1 MANLNQMPALQNQKG
16 FSMHDLSHYF
26 GFKCSTGHIVPLET
40 DILNPNERVR
50 LKADMFVRMQPL
62 VTPAM
67 VDIDVDIHYFFV
79 PLQMIDINFG
89 RKWSQTRE
97 IFTSMVSSISD
108 SSNVNKD
115 LIRFSVSS
123 SFVQYRHFLS
133 DQGYH
138 PVGVAN
144 YTSSNCMEC
153 FGSRIF
159 RLFDY
164 FGLNPYLTLKGTA
177 SKIDSDD
184 GYDDVSDPIN
194 DDGTTGTTGINIFG
208 NTFDPYLF
216 YYQILAYN
224 AVWQYW
230 YRLEDRDK
238 FDNFFFNV
246 DRFNSS
252 NSLNW
257 VWSNLFAGDTNQVAK
272 MLDLAGIKYAPNR
285 KDYFTS
291 SFRAPVINGLNF
303 LQGNN
308 DALYDLIGNNSSF
321 ENKQFLTTNSTDIR
335 GISSDLDNDS
345 IAYGSPTVVAAD
357 YSATNFNTQTLRL
370 MQAKEK
376 YMNILGRLP
385 RKNYD
390 NLVYALFGENVPHD
404 IKHELSHLGH
414 DHFTINIGQ
423 VTSLASTSGAP
434 LGELAGTGVGSS
446 KSKGV
451 KFTAPVHGVIMAV
464 SSIVPRR
471 MYLGGMLRKNYIT
484 TLQDFYNPVY
494 DNLGMQPIYAF
505 ELAENNMPVK
515 GYPSLDTA
523 ILGWQFRYEQWK
535 RAYDRVNHAFSFGNE
550 RSWFNT
556 TSITGLNGLDS
567 DLKDN
572 QQASDMT
579 ANAKQPLLTTA
590 NDFFYCRPDVL
601 NNVMAIHYSVN
612 WIEQWLTATRRE
624 ESGNDSLVQADLENW
639 YLNPSLIYARDP
651 FICLAHIDYTKF
663 SKMSDYGL
671 VRFD

>member
-1 MANLNQMPALQNQKG
+1 MANLNQMPVLQNQKG

-40 DILNPNERVR
+40 DILNPNERIR

-79 PLQMIDINFG
+79 PLQMLDINFG

-97 IFTSMVSSISD
+97 IFTSMVSSLSD
-108 SSNVNKD
+108 ASNVNKD

-123 SFVQYRHFLS
+123 SFIVYRHKKNG
-133 DQGYH
+133 QGID
-138 PVGVAN
+138 PAGVDT
-144 YTSSNCMEC
+144 YTSANCMEC
-153 FGSRIF
+153 YGSRIF

-164 FGLNPYLTLKGTA
+164 FGLNPYLSLKGGA
-177 SKIDSDD
+177 LKLDSDD
-184 GYDDVSDPIN
+184 DYRSVTDPIN
-194 DDGTTGTTGINIFG
+194 DDGSVAPQSNGNIYG

-224 AVWQYW
+224 AIWQYW

-238 FDNFFFNV
+238 FDNFFFNI
-246 DRFNSS
+246 DRFNNT

-257 VWSNLFAGDTNQVAK
+257 VWDNLFAGDTYQAAK
-272 MLDLAGIKYAPNR
+272 MLDMAGIKYAPNR

-303 LQGNN
+303 LQGNS
-308 DALYDLIGNNSSF
+308 DTLIDVVSDPHQNPQYLLNS
-321 ENKQFLTTNSTDIR
+321 
-335 GISSDLDNDS
+335 
-345 IAYGSPTVVAAD
+345 AYTEPMSVDGRD
-357 YSATNFNTQTLRL
+357 YSPENGPLATIIGYNTQNDYTNTQTLRL

-446 KSKGV
+446 KSKGI
-451 KFTAPVHGVIMAV
+451 KFTAPVHGVVMAV

-515 GYPSLDTA
+515 GFPSLDTA

-535 RAYDRVNHAFSFGNE
+535 RSYDRVNHAFAFGNE

-556 TSITGLNGLDS
+556 TSITGLNGLES
-567 DLKDN
+567 DLQN
-572 QQASDMT
+572 TQEAPEMV

-601 NNVMAIHYSVN
+601 NEVMAIQYSVN
-612 WIEQWLTATRRE
+612 WIEQWLTAGRRQE
-624 ESGNDSLVQADLENW
+624 TGNDNLVQADLENW

>member
-1 MANLNQMPALQNQKG
+1 MANLNSMPSLSSQKG

-26 GFKCSTGHIVPLET
+26 GFKCSTGHIVPLEC

-79 PLQMIDINFG
+79 PLQMLDINFG

-97 IFTSMVSSISD
+97 IFTSMVQQLSD
-108 SSNVNKD
+108 SSNANKD
-115 LIRFSVSS
+115 LFRFHVGGAFTTYRYYHQEEDVAGFRFYSS
-123 SFVQYRHFLS
+123 SNTL
-133 DQGYH
+133 
-138 PVGVAN
+138 
-144 YTSSNCMEC
+144 EC
-153 FGSRIF
+153 YGSRIF

-164 FGLNPYLTLKGTA
+164 FGLNPYLALKGISSTFDT
-177 SKIDSDD
+177 DSGSVVDA
-184 GYDDVSDPIN
+184 IN
-194 DDGTTGTTGINIFG
+194 DSGTSIGSQNKYGSC
-208 NTFDPYLF
+208 FDPYMF

-224 AVWQYW
+224 AIWQYW

-238 FDNFFFNV
+238 FDNYFFNV

-252 NSLNW
+252 NSTNW
-257 VWSNLFAGDTNQVAK
+257 DVDSIFGGDSQQTAK
-272 MLDLAGIKYAPNR
+272 MLDMFGIKFAPNR

-303 LQGNN
+303 LQGNTDSLFSMLDSVN
-308 DALYDLIGNNSSF
+308 SNSQYLIGDDHAVNY
-321 ENKQFLTTNSTDIR
+321 
-335 GISSDLDNDS
+335 ISSSSADS
-345 IAYGSPTVVAAD
+345 LIQTGSPTTVAQNPNLSD
-357 YSATNFNTQTLRL
+357 LSTQQLRL

-423 VTSLASTSGAP
+423 VTSTASTDGAP

-464 SSIVPRR
+464 ASIVPRR
-471 MYLGGMLRKNYIT
+471 MYLGGLLRHNYIT
-484 TLQDFYNPVY
+484 SMNDFYNPVY
-494 DNLGMQPIYAF
+494 DNLGMQPIFEF
-505 ELAENNMPVK
+505 ELTNEPFLAGSNVDESTLV
-515 GYPSLDTA
+515 
-523 ILGWQFRYEQWK
+523 GWQFRYEQFK
-535 RAYDRVNHAFSFGNE
+535 RRYDRVNLAFSFGTE
-550 RSWFNT
+550 KAWFNT
-556 TSITGLNGLDS
+556 TTIKHLNGS
-567 DLKDN
+567 DVSHHTKDDLGVYVL
-572 QQASDMT
+572 QT
-579 ANAKQPLLTTA
+579 PK
-590 NDFFYCRPDVL
+590 NDFFYCRPDSL
-601 NNVMAIHYSVN
+601 NNIMLVQYSVD
-612 WIEQWLTATRRE
+612 WIEQWLTTARRT
-624 ESGNDSLVQADLENW
+624 ESGNPELVQADLENW

-651 FICLAHIDYTKF
+651 FICLSHVDYTKF

>member
-1 MANLNQMPALQNQKG
+1 MANLNQMPALNNQKG

-26 GFKCSTGHIVPLET
+26 GIKCSTGHIVPLET
-40 DILNPNERVR
+40 DILNPNERIR

-79 PLQMIDINFG
+79 PLQMLDINFG

-97 IFTSMVSSISD
+97 IFTSMISSISD
-108 SSNVNKD
+108 GSNVNKD
-115 LIRFSVSS
+115 LIRFSVSN

-138 PVGVAN
+138 PVGVSD
-144 YTSSNCMEC
+144 YTSSNTLEC

-164 FGLNPYLTLKGTA
+164 FGLNPYLSLKGTT

-184 GYDDVSDPIN
+184 DYDDVTDPIN
-194 DDGTTGTTGINIFG
+194 DDGTTGTVGINDYG

-216 YYQILAYN
+216 YYQILSYN
-224 AVWQYW
+224 AIWQYW

-238 FDNFFFNV
+238 FDNFFFNI
-246 DRFNSS
+246 DRFNTA

-257 VWSNLFAGDTNQVAK
+257 VWYNLFHGDVNQVAK
-272 MLDLAGIKYAPNR
+272 MLDMAGIKYAPNR

-303 LQGNN
+303 LQGNTS
-308 DALYDLIGNNSSF
+308 ALFGMLDSNSIF
-321 ENKQFLTTNSTDIR
+321 ENKQYLTDRSDITAYSPV
-335 GISSDLDNDS
+335 GQDDIN
-345 IAYGSPTVVAAD
+345 YGSPSVVASP
-357 YSATNFNTQTLRL
+357 YSESDFNTQTLRL

-423 VTSLASTSGAP
+423 VTSMASTAGAP

-451 KFTAPVHGVIMAV
+451 KFTAPVHGVVMAV
-464 SSIVPRR
+464 SAIVPRR

-494 DNLGMQPIYAF
+494 DNLGMQPIYGF
-505 ELAENNMPVK
+505 ELAENGIAN
-515 GYPSLDTA
+515 GQYPSINTA

-535 RAYDRVNHAFSFGNE
+535 RNYDRVCHAFAFGNE
-550 RSWFNT
+550 KSWFNT
-556 TSITGLNGLDS
+556 TTISGLNGLDS
-567 DLKDN
+567 QLEGKEDADE
-572 QQASDMT
+572 DV

-601 NNVMAIHYSVN
+601 NNVMAIQYSVS
-612 WIEQWLTATRRE
+612 WIEQWLTQTRRT
-624 ESGNDSLVQADLENW
+624 ESGNNNLVQADLENW

-651 FICLAHIDYTKF
+651 FICLVHIDYTKF

>member
-40 DILNPNERVR
+40 DILNPNERIR

-67 VDIDVDIHYFFV
+67 VDIDVDIHYFFI
-79 PLQMIDINFG
+79 PLQMLDINFG

-97 IFTSMVSSISD
+97 IFTSMISSISD
-108 SSNVNKD
+108 SSNANKD
-115 LIRFSVSS
+115 LIRFSVSD
-123 SFVQYRHFLS
+123 SFELYRFKKNG
-133 DQGYH
+133 QGIDT
-138 PVGVAN
+138 VGIDS

-153 FGSRIF
+153 YGSRIF

-164 FGLNPYLTLKGTA
+164 FGLNPYLSLKGGGL
-177 SKIDSDD
+177 KIDSDLN
-184 GYDDVSDPIN
+184 YTNPNDPIN
-194 DDGTTGTTGINIFG
+194 DDGTVATKFTGNIYG

-224 AVWQYW
+224 AIWQYW

-246 DRFNSS
+246 DRFNNT
-252 NSLNW
+252 NSLNYIW
-257 VWSNLFAGDTNQVAK
+257 RSLFDGDTYNIPK
-272 MLDLAGIKYAPNR
+272 MLDMAGIKYAPNR

-303 LQGNN
+303 LQGNT
-308 DALYDLIGNNSSF
+308 DFIYSLLDSGNFSNEQYLTSNSNIISVSS
-321 ENKQFLTTNSTDIR
+321 NS
-335 GISSDLDNDS
+335 DNES
-345 IAYGSPTVVAAD
+345 IDYGSPTVVASD
-357 YSATNFNTQTLRL
+357 YNQVDFNTQTLRL

-404 IKHELSHLGH
+404 VKHELSHLGH

-423 VTSLASTSGAP
+423 VTSMASTAGAP
-434 LGELAGTGVGSS
+434 LGELAGTGVGTS

-451 KFTAPVHGVIMAV
+451 KFTAPVHGVVMAV
-464 SSIVPRR
+464 AAIVPRR

-494 DNLGMQPIYAF
+494 DNLGMQPIFGF
-505 ELAENNMPVK
+505 ELAENGVAN
-515 GYPSLDTA
+515 GQYPSINTA

-535 RAYDRVNHAFSFGNE
+535 RNYDRVNHAFAFGNE
-550 RSWFNT
+550 KSWFNT
-556 TSITGLNGLDS
+556 SVISGLNGLDS
-567 DLKDN
+567 QLEGKQDAGEDV
-572 QQASDMT
+572 

-601 NNVMAIHYSVN
+601 NNVMAIQYSTS

-624 ESGNDSLVQADLENW
+624 QTGNNNLVQADLENW